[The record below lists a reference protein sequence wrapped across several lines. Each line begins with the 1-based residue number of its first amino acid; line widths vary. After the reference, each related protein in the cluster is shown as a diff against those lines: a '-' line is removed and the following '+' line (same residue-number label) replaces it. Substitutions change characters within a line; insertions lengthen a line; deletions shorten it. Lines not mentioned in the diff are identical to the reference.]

1 MTMPQ
6 YLLSTYRVAG
16 QERGPMTPEQMQEAM
31 RCAEAIEAEM
41 RASGAF
47 LFSGRLHDPD
57 TSTVVR
63 SAEGDVVTTDGP
75 FVETKEFLAGFY
87 ILEAD
92 DLDSALG
99 WASKAAAGLGIAI
112 EVRPFV
118 DASAR

>member
-1 MTMPQ
+1 MPQ
-6 YLLSTYRVAG
+6 YLLSTYRIAG
-16 QERGPMTPEQMQEAM
+16 QERGPMTPEQMQQAM
-31 RCAEAIEAEM
+31 RCAQGIEAEM

-47 LFSGRLHDPD
+47 VFSGRLHNPD

-92 DLDSALG
+92 DLDTALG
-99 WASKAAAGLGIAI
+99 WASKVAAGMGIAI

-118 DASAR
+118 DASAG

>member
-1 MTMPQ
+1 MPQ

-16 QERGPMTPEQMQEAM
+16 QEREPMTPEQMQEAM
-31 RCAEAIEAEM
+31 RCAEAVETEM

-47 LFSGRLHDPD
+47 VYSGRLHDPD

-63 SAEGDVVTTDGP
+63 SAGGEVVTTDGP

-87 ILEAD
+87 IVEAS
-92 DLDSALG
+92 DLDSALA
-99 WASKAAAGLGIAI
+99 WAAKAADGLGIAI

-118 DASAR
+118 DVSAR

>member
-1 MTMPQ
+1 MTK

-16 QERGPMTPEQMQEAM
+16 QVPEPMTPEQMQEAM

-41 RASGAF
+41 QSSGAF

-57 TSTVVR
+57 MATVVR
-63 SAEGDVVTTDGP
+63 VSGGEVLTTDGP

-87 ILEAD
+87 LIEAA
-92 DLDSALG
+92 DLDDALA
-99 WASKAAAGLGIAI
+99 WASKACAALHIAI

-118 DASAR
+118 DASAG